1 MGIPQMRHRL
11 QKEVDVVLEQPE
23 RHVAFEAEQA
33 AHGAG
38 RVTMIDAEPS
48 LRRPFAELAG
58 AVLPLPHGDVV
69 IP

>member
-33 AHGAG
+33 APAP
-38 RVTMIDAEPS
+38 VE
-48 LRRPFAELAG
+48 
-58 AVLPLPHGDVV
+58 
-69 IP
+69 